1 MTSEKN
7 LTAEVQ
13 IEHTVSYV
21 APEVVDYGD
30 AGSITK
36 TINGSVSSD
45 GGGTPPNVY
54 VS

>member
-1 MTSEKN
+1 MTSDKN
-7 LTAEVQ
+7 LTAEAQV
-13 IEHTVSYV
+13 ERAVSYV

-36 TINGSVSSD
+36 TINGSVNND
-45 GGGTPPNVY
+45 GGSTPPNVY